1 MTSPAALVE
10 RFLARTDRCRPAEV
24 ADAVA
29 AEARDSL
36 GAVEAVLYLT
46 THEESELVPVPARLS
61 PTRPPLSTTDG
72 PAAACLDR
80 GVVIEEDGAVWAPV
94 LADAERLGV
103 LELLLPAGPTP
114 ELLDLAGLLA
124 REAGRAVVARRQFSD
139 DVELVRRTQ
148 QVAMSAELLWSV
160 LPPFTCSTDT
170 VVVSALLE
178 PSYSSG
184 GDGFDYAVN
193 ADLTHLA
200 VLDTMGHGLAAAQ
213 VTTGAIAAYRHAR
226 RAGQRLVETLRAM
239 DGVVA
244 ELADQT
250 RFVTAVLVEL
260 DPATGRLAWV
270 SAGHP
275 APLVVR
281 RGGAVEV
288 LTADPVPPLGVG
300 LGGEAAEVREEYLE
314 PGDVLVLFTDGLTE
328 ARDLGGTMLGIDGL
342 AALVGREAASGRSVP
357 EVVRAL
363 RRELLAD
370 EDAWLSDDATA
381 LLVGWSGPPV

>member
-1 MTSPAALVE
+1 MTSRAALVE
-10 RFLARTDRCRPAEV
+10 RFLARTERCRPADL

-29 AEARDSL
+29 TEARASL
-36 GAVEAVLYLT
+36 GATGAVLYLT
-46 THEESELVPVPARLS
+46 TYEESELVPMPARLA
-61 PTRPPLSTTDG
+61 PTRQPMSTTGGPAGDCLGRGAVVRDG
-72 PAAACLDR
+72 PVLW
-80 GVVIEEDGAVWAPV
+80 VPV
-94 LADAERLGV
+94 LVETEPVGV
-103 LELLLPAGPTP
+103 LELVLPEAATA
-114 ELLDLAGLLA
+114 EQVDLARVLA
-124 REAGRAVVARRQFSD
+124 REAGRAVVARRGFSD
-139 DVELVRRTQ
+139 DLELVRRTQ

-160 LPPFTCSTDT
+160 LPPFTCATDS

-213 VTTGAIAAYRHAR
+213 VTTAAIAAYRHAR
-226 RAGQRLVETLRAM
+226 RAGLELVETLHAV

-244 ELADQT
+244 DLADGG
-250 RFVTAVLVEL
+250 RFVTAVLAEL
-260 DPATGRLAWV
+260 DPATGRLTWV

-281 RGGAVEV
+281 RDGAVEA

-300 LGGEAAEVREEYLE
+300 LGGDAEVREEYLE

-328 ARDLGGTMLGIDGL
+328 ARDLGGAMLGTEGL
-342 AALVGREAASGRSVP
+342 AALVGREAGRGRSVP

-381 LLVGWSGPPV
+381 LLVAWLGPA

>member
-1 MTSPAALVE
+1 MTPRAALLE
-10 RFLARTDRCRPAEV
+10 RLLTRLERCRPADL
-24 ADAVA
+24 ADAVV
-29 AEARDSL
+29 AEARATL
-36 GAVEAVLYLT
+36 GATDAVLYLT
-46 THEESELVPVPARLS
+46 TLEESELVPAPARLS
-61 PTRPPLSTTDG
+61 PTRQPVSLGEGPLAVCLGRGLPVADG
-72 PAAACLDR
+72 L
-80 GVVIEEDGAVWAPV
+80 VVWAPV
-94 LADAERLGV
+94 LAEADPIGV
-103 LELLLPAGPTP
+103 LELVLPAPATR
-114 ELLDLAGLLA
+114 EQLDLAGLLA
-124 REAGRAVVARRQFSD
+124 REAGRAVVARRVFSD
-139 DVELVRRTQ
+139 DLELVRRTHQ
-148 QVAMSAELLWSV
+148 TAMSAELLWSV
-160 LPPFTCSTDT
+160 LPPFTCVTAD

-226 RAGQRLVETLRAM
+226 RAGQELVETLRAM

-244 ELADQT
+244 ELADGA
-250 RFVTAVLVEL
+250 RFATAVLAEL
-260 DPATGRLAWV
+260 DPATGRLTWV

-281 RGGAVEV
+281 RDGAVEV
-288 LTADPVPPLGVG
+288 LAADPVPPLGVG
-300 LGGEAAEVREEYLE
+300 LGGDAARVQEEYLE

-328 ARDLGGTMLGIDGL
+328 ARDLGGAMLGTEGL
-342 AALVGREAASGRSVP
+342 AALVGREAGRGRSMP

-381 LLVGWSGPPV
+381 LLVAWHGPA